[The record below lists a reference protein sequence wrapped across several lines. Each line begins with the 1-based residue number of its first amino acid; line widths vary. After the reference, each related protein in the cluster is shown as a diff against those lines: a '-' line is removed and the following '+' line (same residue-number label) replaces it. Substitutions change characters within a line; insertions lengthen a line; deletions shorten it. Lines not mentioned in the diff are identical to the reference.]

1 MEKQFTEKCEK
12 QNPLSLRQ
20 KRNMAYFVEATEKI
34 LKKEGLGGVTIRRV
48 AAEAGYNSATLYNY
62 FQNLDDLVL
71 FGSVCY
77 LREYLV
83 ELSRELQPGMTSLD
97 RYRTIYRC
105 FNDHAFQAP
114 EIFYNMFFGKYSDRL
129 ETVIRTYY
137 LELFPEEL
145 KDLPEDAR
153 QMVLRGNLV
162 DRDQVVMQHMVA
174 DGFVEG
180 SRAAETLEIIVALHE
195 SYIHR
200 ACLAHH
206 TENVETLRKGFR
218 HIFEYVLAQAHPT
231 DSQP

>member
-1 MEKQFTEKCEK
+1 MKKTLMEEIGQKRT
-12 QNPLSLRQ
+12 LSIRQ

-34 LKKEGLGGVTIRRV
+34 LQKEGLGGVTIRRV

-62 FQNLDDLVL
+62 FQDLDDLIL

-83 ELSRELQPGMTSLD
+83 DLAHELQPGMDSLE

-105 FNDHAFQAP
+105 FNNHAFQAP
-114 EIFYNMFFGKYSDRL
+114 EIFYNMFFGKYSHRL
-129 ETVIRTYY
+129 EDVIQTYY

-145 KDLPEDAR
+145 KELPEDAR
-153 QMVLRGNLV
+153 QMVLRGNLAE
-162 DRDQVVMQHMVA
+162 RDQVVMQHMVE

-195 SYIHR
+195 SYIHK
-200 ACLAHH
+200 AYLANCK
-206 TENVETLRKGFR
+206 ESIETLRKGFR
-218 HIFEYVLAQAHPT
+218 HIFEYVLAQARPA
-231 DSQP
+231 QP